1 MTACFF
7 YKDGKLYIRAVENF
21 TIMSY
26 NNPMN
31 FKYEIIRTDRK
42 TVGITVKNGAVTVRA
57 PGRVSKKE
65 LDRIV
70 EKHRGWIEKKLSES
84 SEDPISRLTEDD
96 TAFLRKISKSV
107 LSKKVEYF
115 SSLTGLS
122 PERIRISSAR
132 KRFGSCSSK
141 GTVSFSLYLML
152 YPESAVDLV
161 VVHELCHLKYMDH
174 SKDFYRLL
182 EKYVPD
188 HKVKKELLR
197 SENIA
202 AIEEIKDR
210 YVDFFKEK

>member
-1 MTACFF
+1 MV
-7 YKDGKLYIRAVENF
+7 KSVENF
-21 TIMSY
+21 TIVSY
-26 NNPMN
+26 NVPMD
-31 FKYEIIRTDRK
+31 FKYEIIRTNRK
-42 TVGITVKNGAVTVRA
+42 TVGIVVKNGAVTVRA
-57 PGRVSKKE
+57 PGRIPKSE

-70 EKHRGWIEKKLSES
+70 EKHRKWIEKKLSEK

-96 TAFLRKISKSV
+96 IAFLRKIAKNV
-107 LSKKVEYF
+107 LSKKLEYY
-115 SSLTGLS
+115 SSLMGLS

-174 SKDFYRLL
+174 SKDFYSLM

-188 HKVKKELLR
+188 YKEKKKLLR
-197 SENIA
+197 WENIA
-202 AIEEIKDR
+202 AVEEIKER
-210 YVDFFKEK
+210 YVDFLTEK

>member
-1 MTACFF
+1 MV
-7 YKDGKLYIRAVENF
+7 KSVENF
-21 TIMSY
+21 TIVSY
-26 NNPMN
+26 NVLMD
-31 FKYEIIRTDRK
+31 FKYEIIRTNRK
-42 TVGITVKNGAVTVRA
+42 TVGIVVKNGAVTVRA
-57 PGRVSKKE
+57 PRRVSKKE

-96 TAFLRKISKSV
+96 IAFLRKIAKNV
-107 LSKKVEYF
+107 LSKKLEYY
-115 SSLTGLS
+115 SSLMGLS

-174 SKDFYRLL
+174 SKDFYSLMG
-182 EKYVPD
+182 KYVPD
-188 HKVKKELLR
+188 YKEKKKLLR
-197 SENIA
+197 WENIA
-202 AIEEIKDR
+202 AVEEIKER
-210 YVDFFKEK
+210 YVDFLTEK